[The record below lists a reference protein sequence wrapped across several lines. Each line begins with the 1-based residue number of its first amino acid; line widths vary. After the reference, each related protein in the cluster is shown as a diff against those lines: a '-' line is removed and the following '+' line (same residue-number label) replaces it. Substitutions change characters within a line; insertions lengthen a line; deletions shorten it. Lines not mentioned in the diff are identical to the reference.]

1 MSDLVKAAR
10 ELSKAWDHLYALVN
24 GESPSLIEDD
34 GRVVDGNDA
43 RDRLDAALSDHTPDA
58 ETEAKSICDHIEE
71 CGGTLPNAA
80 ERIIASALVARDAH
94 DSATKDA
101 ETVAREIVR
110 EYSVDLHGG
119 RFATQWLEKEIASAL
134 VAARKDERRRAMEIA
149 RAVAELDMHGAR
161 FRTFAEVAT
170 YIAAAIEGQHE
181 PS

>member
-1 MSDLVKAAR
+1 MQAAR

-43 RDRLDAALSDHTPDA
+43 RDRLDAALSAHTPDA

-80 ERIIASALVARDAH
+80 ERIIASALVARDA
-94 DSATKDA
+94 
-101 ETVAREIVR
+101 
-110 EYSVDLHGG
+110 
-119 RFATQWLEKEIASAL
+119 
-134 VAARKDERRRAMEIA
+134 AARKDERRRAVERGIELA
-149 RAVAELDMHGAR
+149 RKYRNYMDGADCILQALRAE
-161 FRTFAEVAT
+161 
-170 YIAAAIEGQHE
+170 AAAIEGQHD